1 MINFPKL
8 RKNPD
13 THKPLSQKRPSVFKQ
28 RGTKT
33 AWGLDIGDNALKAVK
48 IIRQNN
54 DVIVDD
60 LDIIEY
66 PTPLSTSKLL
76 ESHHIRN
83 TIQTFLSKH
92 AFNKKIDV
100 VVSVPGQLAMSRFS
114 TVPSVNKR
122 QLKNLVN
129 YEAQQQIPFD
139 LKDVVWDYHQ
149 LSRRVPNEEGI
160 EIGFFASKRET
171 LNSIINNISFPE
183 FNLTGLLTSPLAIY
197 NLVLFDQQ
205 VEGPTI
211 IVHIEE
217 ENTDLI
223 IIDHSHFWLRTI
235 PLHEV
240 NADFVKE
247 IQRSMEYYKSLSKDT
262 DTDTIHFEKLLL
274 IGNKFNDPLIQKTI
288 KDNFSYNVKV
298 LNTLNNIR
306 ISSKID
312 HSFFF
317 GNCVSLSVALGLA
330 LQAVGMGRTAVNL
343 LPKELIRA
351 VQVSKI
357 KPYAIATLG
366 CFALLIATQYFG
378 LRFHIFKLNN
388 AYNYHQTILQKV
400 RNLENKY
407 KKTEKTL
414 NEKKSELKL
423 ISSIDS
429 SRFFWIEAIEK
440 LLAII
445 PDNVSIS
452 SLQSSWIDPN
462 TLNINEIKGKATS
475 PPKKDDAIKKCLFI
489 GIKGES
495 REPGI
500 RFIEENVLQPI
511 KDVKLFDQKVAA
523 FKKVELVPNSCRQVF
538 SEADTT
544 ECISFEIRWIV
555 KSQEEIIA
563 ESEKIDVQEEKNN
576 SNGM

>member
-8 RKNPD
+8 RKNPG
-13 THKPLSQKRPSVFKQ
+13 TRKPVSQRRPSVFQQ
-28 RGTKT
+28 RNIKT
-33 AWGLDIGDNALKAVK
+33 VWGLDIGDNALKAVK
-48 IIRQNN
+48 ITRKNN

-60 LDIIEY
+60 VDIIEY
-66 PTPLSTSKLL
+66 PAPLSSTKLL
-76 ESHHIRN
+76 ESHHVRN

-92 AFNKKIDV
+92 AFNKKIDIV
-100 VVSVPGQLAMSRFS
+100 ASVPGQLAMSRFS
-114 TVPSVNKR
+114 TIPPVNKR
-122 QLKNLVN
+122 QLRNLVN
-129 YEAQQQIPFD
+129 YEAQQQIPFE

-149 LSRRVPNEEGI
+149 LSGRVPSEEGI

-171 LNSIINNISFPE
+171 LHSIINNISFRE
-183 FNLTGLLTSPLAIY
+183 FNLTALLTSPLAIY

-235 PLHEV
+235 PLREV

-262 DTDTIHFEKLLL
+262 DTVHFEKLLL
-274 IGNKFNDPLIQKTI
+274 IGNKFNDPLMQNTI
-288 KDNFSYNVKV
+288 KDNFAYKVEV

-306 ISSKID
+306 ISGNID
-312 HSFFF
+312 HAFFS

-330 LQAVGMGRTAVNL
+330 LQGVGLGKTAVNL
-343 LPKELIRA
+343 LPKELVRA
-351 VQVSKI
+351 AQVSKI
-357 KPYAIATLG
+357 KPYAIAGLG
-366 CFALLIATQYFG
+366 CFALLIVAQYFG
-378 LRFHIFKLNN
+378 LRFHISKLNN
-388 AYNYHQTILQKV
+388 AHNYHQAILQNVK
-400 RNLENKY
+400 NLESTY
-407 KKTEKTL
+407 KKTEKTF
-414 NEKKSELKL
+414 NEKKSELEL

-440 LLAII
+440 LLESI
-445 PDNVSIS
+445 PGNVSIN
-452 SLQSSWIDPN
+452 SLQSSWIDPD
-462 TLNINEIKGKATS
+462 TLNINEGKA
-475 PPKKDDAIKKCLFI
+475 KKNQKDDNTAKKCLFI

-511 KDVKLFDQKVAA
+511 KELTLFGQKVAA
-523 FKKVELVPNSCRQVF
+523 FKNVELVPNSCRQVY

-563 ESEKIDVQEEKNN
+563 ESEKIDLQEEKNI
-576 SNGM
+576 SNGI